1 MATPYI
7 QDADQWV
14 SFYLDMAEK
23 KVLNTSH
30 AYKCKGGGLLI
41 PVEQRKMIYEEAPT
55 PKQPKVK
62 VELVSHLQQTLDQAK
77 EELKEEKS
85 EDPTASELAIKVPKK
100 RNTLIRKRAFEV
112 NTSPD
117 QPTLYDQFSDR
128 RKKPRTSH

>member
-1 MATPYI
+1 MSTPYV

-23 KVLNTSH
+23 KVLDTSK
-30 AYKCKGGGLLI
+30 AYKCKSGGLLI
-41 PVEQRKMIYEEAPT
+41 PVEKRKMVYEEAPT
-55 PKQPKVK
+55 PKQSKVK

-77 EELKEEKS
+77 EEFKEEKL
-85 EDPTASELAIKVPKK
+85 EDPASSQLAIKVPKK

-117 QPTLYDQFSDR
+117 QLSDR
-128 RKKPRTSH
+128 RKKPKRSH